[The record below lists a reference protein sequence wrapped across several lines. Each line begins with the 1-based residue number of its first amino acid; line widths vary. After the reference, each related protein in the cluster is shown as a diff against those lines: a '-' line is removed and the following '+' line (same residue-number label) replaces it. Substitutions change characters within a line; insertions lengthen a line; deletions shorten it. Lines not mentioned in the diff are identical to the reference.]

1 MPSLQTAKGFEIRL
15 QIIISRHQRVVQ
27 LNFLFGGK
35 FGILVNKSMAMN
47 TLTIDKKKYVVLPEK
62 EYEDLRTKAVS
73 KSASARKLSLSEG
86 KKLAYKLIDKWAKEK

>member
-1 MPSLQTAKGFEIRL
+1 
-15 QIIISRHQRVVQ
+15 
-27 LNFLFGGK
+27 
-35 FGILVNKSMAMN
+35 MN

-62 EYEDLRTKAVS
+62 EYENLRTKAVS